1 MKEEQRKEILEQIGK
16 WKSNYQRS
24 KKKRGLRIR
33 TYLERNGYVLEIN
46 GDGEKEQ
53 KKRIETEIHDL
64 VMKSLKDYSLK
75 EERVK
80 IETEGEKGQIYGV
93 QLGHDDW

>member
-1 MKEEQRKEILEQIGK
+1 
-16 WKSNYQRS
+16 
-24 KKKRGLRIR
+24 
-33 TYLERNGYVLEIN
+33 VLEIN

-80 IETEGEKGQIYGV
+80 IETEGEKG
-93 QLGHDDW
+93 